1 MIVLNTEDFSD
12 EFKNTAPK
20 ECAAYLSSCLSEDTH
35 KQLKKDWDELGGIN
49 AMPYWE
55 YVLNT
60 LSIKYDGQH
69 NERQEEQS
77 TDDVNN
83 TSNAYTYRAKEIN
96 WKDSIKDEE
105 KQYVTGNIVTVGN
118 RYFIVNPEIVRNC
131 GLTGLSFDSGF
142 TEIDKD
148 TIEPVIKP
156 VIDNKKEVLI
166 KVHSELIDLS
176 DSTTDKELAVLC
188 DACNYDYDTLREWD
202 KECKVYISGNTE
214 YSNFTRALAE
224 SNYDNNALTDYA
236 KKYKEFFAG
245 KDNIS
250 EEIEEPDR

>member
-1 MIVLNTEDFSD
+1 MIVLNTEGFSD

-20 ECAAYLSSCLSEDTH
+20 ECAIYLSSCLPEDTH

-60 LSIKYDGQH
+60 LTIKYDGKY

-77 TDDVNN
+77 TDDA
-83 TSNAYTYRAKEIN
+83 SNAYTYRAKEIN
-96 WKDSIKDEE
+96 WRTSAKDEE
-105 KQYVTGNIVTVGN
+105 KQYVTGNIVTVNN
-118 RYFIVNPEIVRNC
+118 RYFIVNPEIVTDC
-131 GLTGLSFDSGF
+131 GLTGLSFDNGF

-148 TIEPVIKP
+148 TIEPVISP
-156 VIDNKKEVLI
+156 VIDKKKEILI
-166 KVHSELIDLS
+166 KVHSELIDLTAA
-176 DSTTDKELAVLC
+176 TTNKELAALC

-214 YSNFTRALAE
+214 YSNFTRALVE
-224 SNYDNNALTDYA
+224 SNYIDNALLDYA
-236 KKYKEFFAG
+236 KKYKEFFIG
-245 KDNIS
+245 KDSS
-250 EEIEEPDR
+250 EEIDEIDR